1 MRTGFTVLDSLTLS
15 VLDYATGD
23 TVAITTDRATVAQW
37 RQARSEAIHHN
48 DMRSLQVYKAATDFL
63 EEAERYGFA
72 DDDVLLQRLA
82 EKGHPTALRLVN
94 TRSASNES
102 GY

>member
-1 MRTGFTVLDSLTLS
+1 
-15 VLDYATGD
+15 
-23 TVAITTDRATVAQW
+23 
-37 RQARSEAIHHN
+37 
-48 DMRSLQVYKAATDFL
+48 MRSLQVYKAATGFL